1 MDATTV
7 DGQNE
12 VAKYF
17 GVDKQWSQLNDEWYG
32 TQEEPTGYKRY
43 YELLFLVKSESPKDH
58 IWVSFFEGMH
68 RHAAIVTG
76 LLCSQFDFV
85 TNELKPGSLTLEK
98 FKIDSAVK
106 NFKDPNTSVGEH
118 LDRIFSEEY
127 DAPMFHTEF
136 NISAYVPT
144 NKTLD
149 ASELI
154 NAA

>member
-1 MDATTV
+1 MIRLNPVIANDDSVERGLFAKDKDVLSKLKCVTFKEILTMDATTV

-43 YELLFLVKSESPKDH
+43 YELLFLVKSESLKDH

-98 FKIDSAVK
+98 FKIDGAVK
-106 NFKDPNTSVGEH
+106 NFKEQYQTQK
-118 LDRIFSEEY
+118 R
-127 DAPMFHTEF
+127 
-136 NISAYVPT
+136 
-144 NKTLD
+144 
-149 ASELI
+149 
-154 NAA
+154 